1 MSIARLPRLL
11 ALSLFVLHWQ
21 ANAAKQWV
29 VHTAKVQLLTVK
41 LLGMSIGAQCA
52 KIGIQS

>member
-52 KIGIQS
+52 QIGVQS